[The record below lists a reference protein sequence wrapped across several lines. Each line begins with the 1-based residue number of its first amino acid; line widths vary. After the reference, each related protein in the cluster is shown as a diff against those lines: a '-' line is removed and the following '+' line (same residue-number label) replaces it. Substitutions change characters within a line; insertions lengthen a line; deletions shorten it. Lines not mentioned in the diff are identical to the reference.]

1 MKKITILLLIIA
13 SFCLSPSFAFAYDE
27 VYTHPYLTKLIITQW
42 EKTSGFVLTDDEKSQ
57 IIAGSQA
64 EDDPNARSLNHF
76 YNPLNKQG
84 LSINDMLV
92 GNATPDWL
100 TSKTKQSEPLFY
112 GTFTWGEG
120 VEAYKTSDR
129 ARALAIL
136 GHSLHLLE
144 DMAMPAH
151 TRNDEH
157 VEGDAYESWI
167 KTQNSLSGQELSW
180 DPRFFHEVTCATAPD
195 CLRAM
200 ATFTNANFFS
210 ADTIYDKNFPA
221 PKNSTM
227 LYYDGYARAHGRVVA
242 YYNKTTDTLVLN
254 SQVLREN
261 WRALTPELISYG
273 VKMMN
278 LFLTA
283 PSASLRTSDT
293 LYLNSSTSKLTPQIS
308 AGGVKIK
315 ASDDTLYLNSSTSK
329 LTPQISAGGVK
340 IKASD
345 NTLYLNSP
353 TSTDS
358 APTTRWWPVIDF
370 SKTIPPQFLGSTSQT
385 FTPPQ
390 VAGNKIISVL
400 SGAEGSVAEST
411 PTPSINLPVITPTT
425 PTTTLAT
432 TTTPT
437 PPTDPPLVP
446 TDTPVV
452 ITDTEGPQANFVD
465 LASSYPDPSWT
476 LHWLA
481 HDNVSATSSLRFD
494 VDFKLSSDWTSLV
507 ASTTASST
515 IFSAPLADG
524 AKVTFRLRATDVAGN
539 TSVWQEATVTYIE
552 PNKHNPLLYE
562 QLKHLYNFSECSGN
576 IAHDTLSDSNMTLIS
591 PWIDGRWGCGIEQD
605 WPIIY
610 YMNATFTPFV
620 APDLTLAFFMKD
632 VSDFNRASSRNI
644 LSLIDAHSGIALQ
657 ITPSV
662 YNIRYVS
669 NNGWEQ
675 TLKSTTPF
683 DHNWHSIF
691 VVVNKN
697 FLALYIDGA
706 LAEQIDGDFSP
717 TSAIKQLSLAGENA
731 PTQFDEIAIWSR
743 SLSSEEIMAYYNIAK
758 PLKP

>member
-1 MKKITILLLIIA
+1 MKKITYFLAII
-13 SFCLSPSFAFAYDE
+13 SFLVLPSFALAYDE
-27 VYTHPYLTKLIITQW
+27 LYTHPYLTKLIIAQW
-42 EKTSGFVLTDDEKSQ
+42 EKTSGFILTADEQAQ

-100 TSKTKQSEPLFY
+100 MSKAKQSEPLFY

-120 VEAYKTSDR
+120 VEAYKIGDR

-167 KTQNSLSGQELSW
+167 KTQNSLGGQELAW
-180 DPRFFHEVTCATAPD
+180 DSRFFHEVTCVTAED
-195 CLRAM
+195 CLRDM
-200 ATFTNANFFS
+200 ATFTGVNFFS

-227 LYYDGYARAHGRVVA
+227 LYFDGYARAHGRVVA
-242 YYNKTTDTLVLN
+242 FYDKTTDTLVLN

-273 VKMMN
+273 VRVMN

-283 PSASLRTSDT
+283 EIKPEKT
-293 LYLNSSTSKLTPQIS
+293 LTKPNKLTPQIS
-308 AGGVKIK
+308 
-315 ASDDTLYLNSSTSK
+315 T
-329 LTPQISAGGVK
+329 GGVK

-353 TSTDS
+353 TSKLTPQISSGGVKIKASEPDNLYLNS
-358 APTTRWWPVIDF
+358 PASTLKPSPETGSTSRWWPVIDF
-370 SKTIPPQFLGSTSQT
+370 SKIIPPEFLGSTSQT

-390 VAGNKIISVL
+390 VAGNKIISEVEL
-400 SGAEGSVAEST
+400 ISAPSVNPPAIIS
-411 PTPSINLPVITPTT
+411 
-425 PTTTLAT
+425 

-437 PPTDPPLVP
+437 STTMMTPSTDPPLVP
-446 TDTPVV
+446 NDPLVV
-452 ITDTEGPQANFVD
+452 IADTEGPQANFVD
-465 LASSYPDPSWT
+465 LAPLYSDASWT
-476 LHWLA
+476 LNWQGS
-481 HDNVSATSSLRFD
+481 DNISATSSLLFD

-524 AKVTFRLRATDVAGN
+524 AKVTFRLRATDEAGN
-539 TSVWQEATVTYIE
+539 TSAWQEATVTYIE

-562 QLKHLYNFSECSGN
+562 QLKHLYNFSECSGE
-576 IAHDTLSDSNMTLIS
+576 IAHDTMSSSDITLIS

-605 WPIIY
+605 WPNIY
-610 YMNATFTPFV
+610 QMNANFSTFT
-620 APDLTLAFFMKD
+620 ASDLTFAFFMKD
-632 VSDFNRASSRNI
+632 VSDFNIADSRNR
-644 LSLIDAHSGIALQ
+644 LTLFDTHSNVALQ

-662 YNIRYVS
+662 YNIRVIS
-669 NNGWEQ
+669 NSDPEI
-675 TLKSTTPF
+675 TLKSTIPY
-683 DHNWHSIF
+683 DHNWHSVFI
-691 VVVNKN
+691 VVNKN
-697 FLALYIDGA
+697 LLSLYIDGNF
-706 LAEQIDGDFSP
+706 AEQIDGNFSP
-717 TSAIKQLSLAGENA
+717 RLDIKAMNLAGENS

-743 SLSSEEIMAYYNIAK
+743 SLSSEEIMAYYNVGK
-758 PLKP
+758 PLRPN